1 MATHTNIGGGEH
13 KRRFQIGREGGE
25 KTGAP
30 VFLEWLREL
39 PAESDRKGRKFETR
53 GDATKRH
60 YEIFTALDGIL
71 IDIYREKKT
80 ILNEERDLL
89 YITLDDGDE
98 IYDIEIGN
106 IDSRYAQNLM
116 GRLLNKHFN
125 PAATL
130 RISPYAMIKDDK
142 TYIGV
147 SAYNPDKLEPIRRD
161 DGYEIPE
168 PATTKFQG
176 KTLWDF
182 TPVAEWLFGQIEAN
196 VKPRLLADAW
206 QAKNNAQP
214 KPQQQETPRKPAM
227 AADANFPG
235 EDDLPF

>member
-1 MATHTNIGGGEH
+1 MATHSNTGGSDG

-25 KTGAP
+25 KTGTP

-39 PAESDRKGRKFETR
+39 PAEAERKGRKFETR
-53 GDATKRH
+53 GDSTKRH

-80 ILNEERDLL
+80 ILNEKRDML
-89 YITLDDGDE
+89 YVVLDDGDE
-98 IYDIEIGN
+98 VYEVEIGN
-106 IDSRYAQNLM
+106 IDSRYTQNLM

-125 PAATL
+125 PAAKV
-130 RISPYAMIKDDK
+130 RISPYALTKNDK

-147 SAYNPDKLEPIRRD
+147 AVNNPDKLEPIRRD

-182 TPVAEWLFGQIEAN
+182 MPVAEWLFGQIEN
-196 VKPRLLADAW
+196 KVKPKLSKNAW
-206 QAKNNAQP
+206 EATANEP
-214 KPQQQETPRKPAM
+214 KQRETVRKAVITGG
-227 AADANFPG
+227 DDNFP
-235 EDDLPF
+235 DDGPLPF